1 MNSRKKLHQIHAKRA
16 RRVRAT
22 ISGTAQRPRLSVFKS
37 NKFVYVQLID
47 DSAQKT
53 IASVSTRSGD
63 AKIKSS
69 NSERVAKLGAA
80 IAKKAEEKGIAG
92 AIFDRG
98 RYKYHGVIK
107 SLVEEARKNGL
118 KI

>member
-16 RRVRAT
+16 RRVRSA

-47 DSAQKT
+47 DSDQKT
-53 IASVSTRSGD
+53 IASASTRMKED
-63 AKIKSS
+63 KTKSS
-69 NSERVAKLGAA
+69 NSEKVIKLGAT
-80 IAKKAEEKGIAG
+80 IAKKAAEKKISK

-98 RYKYHGVIK
+98 RYKYHGIVK
-107 SLVEEARKNGL
+107 SLVQEVRKNGL
-118 KI
+118 SI